1 MIEKKYPD
9 ITSPQIDN
17 YCRQLCSAPSVHLQE
32 LDAMSQDTYDP
43 KMISGA
49 YLGRLLSM
57 VSKIVR
63 PNIILELGTYTGYG
77 TLCLSEGLQNG
88 GTIHTVEKNKEL
100 QGFAKEVFDKAG
112 ISDKVVQHIGDAA
125 DLITDIDS
133 TFDLVFIDAAKRQY
147 IKYFDLVLP
156 KMESGGIIMADNV
169 LWKGKIVSVDNDK
182 LGQGLDAF
190 NKYVKENEQVENIIL
205 PIDDGL
211 HLIRKL

>member
-1 MIEKKYPD
+1 MIERKYPD
-9 ITSPQIDN
+9 ITSPLIDD
-17 YCRQLCSAPSVHLQE
+17 YCRKLCTAPSAHLQE
-32 LDAMSQDTYDP
+32 LDMMSQETHDP

-63 PNIILELGTYTGYG
+63 PKVILELGTYTGYG
-77 TLCLSEGLQNG
+77 TLCLSEGLQEG
-88 GTIHTVEKNKEL
+88 GIIYTIEKNKEL
-100 QGFAKEVFDKAG
+100 QGFAEDVFAKAG
-112 ISDKVVQHIGDAA
+112 IGDTVRQHIGDAA
-125 DLITDIDS
+125 EIITHIES

-147 IKYFDLVLP
+147 IKYLDFVLP
-156 KMESGGIIMADNV
+156 KMKSGGIIMADNV
-169 LWKGKIVSVDNDK
+169 LWKGKVVSHNNDK

-190 NKYVKENEQVENIIL
+190 NKYVMENQQVENIIL